1 MSLPMPGVAEDLG
14 GRDGEGM
21 GNTFES
27 FGVPESDRVKKDLTI
42 GAALE
47 GEPGSMLILWIDHGN
62 LLMLVGFSMTVHLD
76 SDRSLLVLD
85 HQVDPFIELHGR
97 FRLRKG
103 WPIRQFDRVT
113 SIL

>member
-1 MSLPMPGVAEDLG
+1 MSLPMPGVAENLG

-27 FGVPESDRVKKDLTI
+27 FGVPESDQVKKDLTI

-62 LLMLVGFSMTVHLD
+62 LLGGYRRGRISVLFFCFGKCSF
-76 SDRSLLVLD
+76 LVLFL
-85 HQVDPFIELHGR
+85 Q
-97 FRLRKG
+97 
-103 WPIRQFDRVT
+103 
-113 SIL
+113 